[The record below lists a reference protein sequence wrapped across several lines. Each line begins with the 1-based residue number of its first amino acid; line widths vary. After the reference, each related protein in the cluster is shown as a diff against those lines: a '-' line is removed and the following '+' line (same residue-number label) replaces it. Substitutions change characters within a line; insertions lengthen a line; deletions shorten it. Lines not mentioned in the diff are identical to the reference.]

1 MVSGLRQS
9 GFTLIELLIV
19 VAIIGILAAIAVP
32 NFLNAQ
38 VRAKVARVNGDM
50 AALTTA
56 LESYNVDHGK
66 YPPYDD
72 LQPPYSGRD
81 GLLRLTSPVSYIGA
95 GLLTDPF
102 MGQATETNLSSD
114 PGPPYHYQYADRP
127 TSTIL
132 GFWPNYD
139 PEGKYQWFLLSF
151 GPDKMYYHPAGGP
164 KYNWLI
170 SYQPSNGVASW
181 GNIMRYGPG
190 NASNAEIPESHF

>member
-1 MVSGLRQS
+1 MRKELTA
-9 GFTLIELLIV
+9 FTLIELLIV

-38 VRAKVARVNGDM
+38 TRAKVARINGDLN
-50 AALTTA
+50 ALSTA
-56 LESYNVDHGK
+56 LESYNVDCGK

-72 LQPPYSGRD
+72 LEPPYSGKD
-81 GLLRLTSPVSYIGA
+81 GLIRLTTPVAYIAG

-102 MGQATETNLSSD
+102 MVKAAETNLGSD

-127 TSTIL
+127 TSTTL

-139 PEGKYQWFLLSF
+139 PENKYQWFLLSF
-151 GPDKMYYHPAGGP
+151 GPDMLYYHPAGGP
-164 KYNWLI
+164 AYNWLI
-170 SYQPSNGVASW
+170 SYQPSNGLTSW

-190 NASNAEIPESHF
+190 NSSNANIPQSRF